1 MFKIAKRS
9 LLRSLSWAGYIRHM
23 RFELIRT
30 VRCFSDNYIIVLSYT
45 GKDDELI
52 KIMKEGADRYIKK
65 PISTLELIARIKAL

>member
-1 MFKIAKRS
+1 VDIS
-9 LLRSLSWAGYIRHM
+9 DICG
-23 RFELIRT
+23 FELIRT
-30 VRCFSDNYIIVLSYT
+30 IRCFSDNYILVLSCT